1 MKPKKEDEKVK
12 RKQASE
18 AIKKADIESEML
30 SKRDDRPVAVAKPA
44 MVRPMVKPP
53 VASNPAM
60 DEMRNADLQRQ
71 MANQGR
77 IGPRALRRPGMESD
91 ISESPDSSMVKGQ
104 VGVLERNGGPI
115 KDKAK
120 SKSTCM
126 KSGGMVKSSA
136 SRGDGIAQR
145 GKTRG
150 RIC

>member
-1 MKPKKEDEKVK
+1 MKPKKEDEKIK

-30 SKRDDRPVAVAKPA
+30 SKRDDRPVAVARPA

-60 DEMRNADLQRQ
+60 DEMRNADLQRP
-71 MANQGR
+71 MANK
-77 IGPRALRRPGMESD
+77 LTPGM
-91 ISESPDSSMVKGQ
+91 K
-104 VGVLERNGGPI
+104 NGG
-115 KDKAK
+115 A
-120 SKSTCM
+120 
-126 KSGGMVKSSA
+126 VKS

-150 RIC
+150 KMC

>member
-30 SKRDDRPVAVAKPA
+30 SKRDDRPVAVARPVA
-44 MVRPMVKPP
+44 PRPMVRPAVAPT
-53 VASNPAM
+53 ASNPAM
-60 DEMRNADLQRQ
+60 DEMRNADLQRP
-71 MANQGR
+71 MANK
-77 IGPRALRRPGMESD
+77 LTPGM
-91 ISESPDSSMVKGQ
+91 K
-104 VGVLERNGGPI
+104 NGG
-115 KDKAK
+115 
-120 SKSTCM
+120 S
-126 KSGGMVKSSA
+126 VKS

>member
-30 SKRDDRPVAVAKPA
+30 SKRDDRPVAVVPRP
-44 MVRPMVKPP
+44 MVRPAVP
-53 VASNPAM
+53 VARPAAVSNPAM

-77 IGPRALRRPGMESD
+77 PSPRALRRPSME
-91 ISESPDSSMVKGQ
+91 SESPDSDIVKGQ
-104 VGVLERNGGPI
+104 VGVLERKGGPI

-120 SKSTCM
+120 SKSSCM
-126 KSGGMVKSSA
+126 KTGGVVKSSA
-136 SRGDGIAQR
+136 SRGDGVAQR
-145 GKTRG
+145 GKTKG